1 MTQLEY
7 KINHLEEN
15 LIDVDCREKDHKEF
29 IKNIKLILK
38 KASLFS
44 KDFLNEKATHEL
56 NNIVEIENKRNRD
69 DLIYTMRNKEK
80 DKTYDFQKFTTIR
93 FF

>member
-1 MTQLEY
+1 MEDQTETIKEQGE
-7 KINHLEEN
+7 KQIKGIEN
-15 LIDVDCREKDHKEF
+15 GVEKQFLDLDQKS
-29 IKNIKLILK
+29 I
-38 KASLFS
+38 ASLFS

>member
-38 KASLFS
+38 K
-44 KDFLNEKATHEL
+44 
-56 NNIVEIENKRNRD
+56 
-69 DLIYTMRNKEK
+69 
-80 DKTYDFQKFTTIR
+80 Q
-93 FF
+93 